1 MYKQHNIY
9 LELFFPFLF
18 SLKAVL
24 IAVLARDDGFS
35 ALFGIIDCLILK
47 TVQAV
52 PRARSHARSP
62 AFVTSD
68 VFAPYLQNHINYANH
83 PINITLNTPM
93 DFVLYLKKLLTCDH
107 KFQ

>member
-1 MYKQHNIY
+1 MRLMYKQHNIY
-9 LELFFPFLF
+9 LKLVFPFLF

-52 PRARSHARSP
+52 PRAHSHAQSP

-68 VFAPYLQNHINYANH
+68 VFAPY
-83 PINITLNTPM
+83 M
-93 DFVLYLKKLLTCDH
+93 
-107 KFQ
+107 